1 MLNEFENRLELRF
14 MNIYVGNLSW
24 KAKKSDLINLF
35 AHFGDVNRAFIV
47 KDKKTKRSRG
57 FGFVEF
63 NDDSAGKAAIENLN
77 NTLFM
82 DRVLVVNEA
91 KPKEESE
98 S

>member
-1 MLNEFENRLELRF
+1 MI

-24 KAKKSDLINLF
+24 KAKKSDLENLF
-35 AHFGDVNRAFIV
+35 AHFGTVSRAFIV
-47 KDKKTKRSRG
+47 RDKKTKRSRG

-63 NDDSAGKAAIENLN
+63 EDDAAGKAAIESLN

-82 DRVLVVNEA
+82 ERPLVVNEA
-91 KPKEESE
+91 KPKEEAE